1 MMTLLGIL
9 GGAALFAFFGWF
21 TRGRRL
27 SCGSEGSC
35 PSITGG
41 CASCARPASQES
53 EHADR

>member
-1 MMTLLGIL
+1 MTTLLGIL
-9 GGAALFAFFGWF
+9 GLSALVAVFGWF
-21 TRGRRL
+21 MRGKRL

-41 CASCARPASQES
+41 CASCAGPASRES